1 MADHEKEHGEEKG
14 HGGHSRGG
22 HGHGHGGG
30 HEEHEGV
37 PEWMIS
43 FADNTALMM
52 GLFVILLAMNM
63 GPKAKSV
70 MGGEPSENNTSES
83 ASSERM
89 LDLVISLREAFN
101 NPVDSTS
108 TNPKEA
114 SLRRRLL
121 ERQGTSP
128 TRVTPDPAGQREGG
142 AVRPGEYNEVGAR
155 VDFDDGSALLSGA
168 ARQRVADTARELGAT
183 RYVIE
188 VRGHASPFETFMD
201 AEKGMKLGHE
211 RAMAVARE
219 LAAQGVRWAQVRV
232 VACGD
237 SERLVGR
244 TYNRAED
251 SANQRA
257 EIILTK
263 DLVPGDA
270 GVEPGAGSGE
280 R

>member
-1 MADHEKEHGEEKG
+1 MSDHEKEHEGEKG
-14 HGGHSRGG
+14 HSGGHGG
-22 HGHGHGGG
+22 GGHGHGGG

-70 MGGEPSENNTSES
+70 MGGEPSDK
-83 ASSERM
+83 ASSEAASTDNM
-89 LDLVISLREAFN
+89 LDLVISVREAFN
-101 NPVDSTS
+101 NPVDTRS

-114 SLRRRLL
+114 ALRRRIA
-121 ERQGTSP
+121 ERQGSTS
-128 TRVTPDPAGQREGG
+128 TRVTPDQSAREGG
-142 AVRPGEYNEVGAR
+142 AVRESEYNEVGAR
-155 VDFDDGSALLSGA
+155 IDFEDGSSLLTGA
-168 ARQRVADTARELGAT
+168 ARQRIADTARQFGAT
-183 RYVIE
+183 RYVVEI
-188 VRGHASPFETFMD
+188 RGHASPFETFMD
-201 AEKGMKLGHE
+201 AEKGMKLAHE

-219 LAAQGVRWAQVRV
+219 LAAQGVRWGQVRV

-237 SERLVGR
+237 NERLVAR

-251 SANQRA
+251 STNQRA

-263 DLVPGDA
+263 DLVPGDS
-270 GVEPGAGSGE
+270 GVERPKE
-280 R
+280 